1 MKRRD
6 FVKTGALITS
16 LPFLNNLLFSKNIIL
31 NSSKLNF
38 NLNYAPHFGM
48 FKHHAGDDLI
58 DQIQFMYD
66 YGFKA
71 IEDNGMKSRSKSMQ
85 EKISKKLQ
93 TLGMSMGVFI
103 GSSID
108 WEKPTLTTGIKEF
121 QNKFLNDLKESI
133 EVAKRVNATWMTI
146 VPGVIDL
153 KQEIDYQTVN
163 LIEILKKGCELLEPH
178 GLIMVLEPL
187 NWWTNHP
194 GQFLKKIPQAYKIC
208 KSVNSPSCKILFDIY
223 HQQISEGNIIPNF
236 EKSWSEIAYI
246 QIGDNP
252 GRNEPTTGEIN
263 YKNIFKYL
271 HNKEYK
277 GILGME
283 HGNSIKGKKGE
294 NKIIEAYREVDNFAI

>member
-6 FVKTGALITS
+6 FVKKGALISS
-16 LPFLNNLLFSKNIIL
+16 LPFLNNILYSKTSKIKL
-31 NSSKLNF
+31 SSSNF

-66 YGFKA
+66 NGFRA
-71 IEDNGMKSRSKSMQ
+71 IEDNGMKSRSKSIQ
-85 EKISKKLQ
+85 EKISKKLD

-108 WEKPTLTTGIKEF
+108 WEKPTLTTGRKEF
-121 QNKFLNDLKESI
+121 ENVFLNDLKKSI

-153 KQEIDYQTVN
+153 KQEIGYQTVN
-163 LIEILKKGCELLEPH
+163 LVETLKRGSELLEPH

-187 NWWTNHP
+187 NWWSNHP
-194 GQFLKKIPQAYKIC
+194 GQFLKKIPQAYQIC

-236 EKSWSEIAYI
+236 EKSWTEIAYI

-263 YKNIFKYL
+263 FKKVFEYLYNKNY
-271 HNKEYK
+271 N

-294 NKIIEAYREVDNFAI
+294 KKVIESYIEVDSF